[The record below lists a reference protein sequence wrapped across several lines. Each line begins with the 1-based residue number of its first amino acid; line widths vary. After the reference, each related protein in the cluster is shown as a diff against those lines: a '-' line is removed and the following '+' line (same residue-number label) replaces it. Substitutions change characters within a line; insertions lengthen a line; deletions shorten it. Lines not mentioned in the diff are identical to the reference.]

1 MRAAHDVGTVRAAE
15 AALMA
20 TVPEGTLM
28 QRAAAGLARTCALV
42 LGRCYGARVVLLVG
56 SGDNGGDA
64 LFAGAALAGR
74 GARVDAV
81 LLSERAHP
89 GGLAAL
95 LRAGGRVVTDDTEA
109 MDRIAA
115 SDLVVDGIVGI
126 GGSGALRPRAAELV
140 ARAEAAG
147 PVRVAVDLPSGVDAD
162 SGHVAGPAFRAD
174 VTVTFGCLKPGLV
187 VHPGHAHAGVVELV
201 DIGLRPWL
209 PPEPALLVP
218 EALDVAVAWPRPVAD
233 DDKYS
238 RGVVGVVAGSAAFA
252 GAAVLSVGGA
262 VQSGAGLV
270 RYVGDVP
277 EAVAAVRAHWPEAVV
292 GSGRV
297 QALVVGPGLGTGATA
312 AEAVRAA
319 LGSDVPVLVDADALT
334 LLAAHPDWVR
344 DRPGLTVLTPHDR
357 EFARFGAAVGA
368 DRVAAARA
376 LAAALGVVVLLK
388 GSTTVVA
395 RPDGTA
401 HVNPTGT
408 PLLAS
413 GGTGDVLAGIV
424 GALLAAGLGADAAVH
439 GAFVHGLAARLAGA
453 AGGPVTAMAVAR
465 AVPAAVASLP
475 GPPS

>member
-1 MRAAHDVGTVRAAE
+1 MRAAYDVATVRRAE

-20 TVPEGTLM
+20 TLPAGTLM
-28 QRAAAGLARTCALV
+28 QRAAAGLARTCGLV
-42 LGRCYGARVVLLVG
+42 LGRCYGSRVVLLVG

-64 LFAGAALAGR
+64 LYAGAALARR

-89 GGLAAL
+89 GGLGAL
-95 LRAGGRVVTDDTEA
+95 RQAGGRVAADDAEA
-109 MDRIAA
+109 MALIGA

-126 GGSGALRPRAAELV
+126 GGTGELRPRAAALV

-147 PVRVAVDLPSGVDAD
+147 PWRVAVDLPSGVDAG
-162 SGHVAGPAFRAD
+162 SGAVPGAAFRAD

-187 VHPGHAHAGVVELV
+187 VHPGHERAGVVELV

-209 PPEPALLVP
+209 PAAAAVLVP
-218 EALDVAVAWPRPVAD
+218 EMVDVAVAWPRPVAD

-262 VQSGAGLV
+262 VQAGAGLV
-270 RYVGDVP
+270 RYLGDVP

-292 GSGRV
+292 GPGRV
-297 QALVVGPGLGTGATA
+297 QALVVGPGLGTGASA
-312 AEAVRAA
+312 AEKVRGA

-344 DRPGLTVLTPHDR
+344 DRPHLTVLTPHDR
-357 EFARFGAAVGA
+357 EFGRFGSPVGD
-368 DRVAAARA
+368 DRLAAARA
-376 LAAALGVVVLLK
+376 LAADLGVVVLLK

-401 HVNPTGT
+401 HANPTGT
-408 PLLAS
+408 ALLAS
-413 GGTGDVLAGIV
+413 GGTGDVLAGVV
-424 GALLAAGLGADAAVH
+424 GTLLAAGVGADAAVH
-439 GAFVHGLAARLAGA
+439 GAFVHGLAARLAGT
-453 AGGPVTAMAVAR
+453 AGGPVTAMGVAH
-465 AVPAAVASLP
+465 AVPAAVASVLGAAP
-475 GPPS
+475 